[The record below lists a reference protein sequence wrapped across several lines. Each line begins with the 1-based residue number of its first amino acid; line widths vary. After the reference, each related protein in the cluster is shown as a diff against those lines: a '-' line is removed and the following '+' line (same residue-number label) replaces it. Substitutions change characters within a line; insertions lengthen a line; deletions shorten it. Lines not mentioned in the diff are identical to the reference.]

1 MSPRGRDY
9 RAARRAGELSAQARC
24 ASVRGGEVPEW
35 SIGAVSKA
43 VVLLAGT
50 VGSNPT
56 LSASLG
62 SNSPLIDRY

>member
-1 MSPRGRDY
+1 MRD
-9 RAARRAGELSAQARC
+9 GC

-56 LSASLG
+56 LSASPIK
-62 SNSPLIDRY
+62 SRKTAVFSP